1 MEINRIGNLRNSV
14 SVILNN
20 GYTYTMEKKD
30 FGWLVQ
36 IWHIHGGLIDHM
48 IFSNCTP
55 KRAWKAFYLTVRYD
69 RHYGS
74 GY

>member
-14 SVILNN
+14 SIVLNE
-20 GYTYTMEKKD
+20 YAYTMEKKD
-30 FGWLVQ
+30 FGWFIQ
-36 IWHIHGGLIDHM
+36 IWHDHGGLIDHM
-48 IFSNCTP
+48 IISDCTP

-69 RHYGS
+69 RRYRS